1 MKFLNFSYEGEKKLG
16 ILGINDL
23 IYDLEIFKAL
33 LGDVS
38 PKTLTEAIPMLTDQ
52 VVARI
57 GEAIINGEVSS
68 LCHLEAVALHA
79 PIEYPLRNV
88 ICLGKNYKE
97 HCKEMEGKTSDLIDV
112 PIHPIYFSKMAS
124 PAIGAYDDIVINTA
138 VTEQVD
144 YEVELA
150 VVIGKQGDRIS
161 KEEAMSHVFGY
172 MVANDVSAR
181 DVQMRHIQ
189 WLLGKSQNTFCPLG
203 PWLTHHSAVEKV
215 DALNIYAS
223 VNGEMRQDGCTD
235 QLIFDIPT
243 VIADLSA
250 GMTLYPGDI
259 ILTGTPSG
267 VGMGFNPPKYL
278 KNGDLVVCGIEG
290 LGELRNKVRVR

>member
-1 MKFLNFSYEGEKKLG
+1 MKFLNFSYDGEKKLG
-16 ILGINDL
+16 ILGINNL
-23 IYDLEIFKAL
+23 IYDLKTFRDL
-33 LGDVS
+33 LGGIL
-38 PKTLTEAIPMLTDQ
+38 PKTLTEAIPMLTDGV
-52 VVARI
+52 VVAIDARI
-57 GEAIINGEVSS
+57 AKGEVAS
-68 LCHLEAVALHA
+68 LCQLEEVALHA
-79 PIEYPLRNV
+79 PIEYPSRNV

-97 HCKEMEGKTSDLIDV
+97 HCKEMEGKTSDLIDI
-112 PIHPIYFSKMAS
+112 PTHPIYFSKMAS
-124 PAIGAYDDIVINTA
+124 PAIGAYDDIVINAA

-150 VVIGKQGDRIS
+150 VVIGKQGDKIS

-189 WLLGKSQNTFCPLG
+189 WLLGKSQDTFCPLG
-203 PWLTHHSAVEKV
+203 PWLTHYSAVENPN
-215 DALNIYAS
+215 ALSIYAS
-223 VNGEMRQDGCTD
+223 VNDEMRQDGCTD

-290 LGELRNKVRVR
+290 LGELRNKVSVR